1 MNLASILSFLSAQ
14 AEQIPTPQIPVSEV
28 STQSFWKGLEGLS
41 FDELIQKMVNGLIS
55 FGLKVAIAVLV
66 FYVGR
71 YIIRK
76 LYKMVYNVMTH
87 RHIDQSLTTFVLSL
101 IRMVLYFILVIS
113 IIGILGLETSSFLAI
128 FASAGVAIGM
138 ALSGTLQNFA
148 GGVLI
153 LLLKPYKVGDFIEVN
168 GFTGTVKSIQLF
180 NTVINTVDNKAIIL
194 PNGALS
200 TGSINNYSLESYRR
214 VDWTVCLAY
223 GTDLDKAKEYL
234 DKSGVNTDG
243 LKLTVTYMNGFD
255 EYASALQ
262 LYQVNLKQLGISLEL
277 RSMEW
282 DQQWAQAQNTDPKD
296 RQDMFVFIWWPD
308 YADPV
313 SWFQSLLHS
322 EDQIVYNLSYL
333 NDPELDAVID
343 DAIEKT
349 VTDRAAAEAD
359 YVQAQKIVADNAY
372 ILNLYDQ
379 LHTFVINNGIQGVS
393 ENPSYSNAILYYNVT
408 TK

>member
-1 MNLASILSFLSAQ
+1 MNLASILNFLSAQ
-14 AEQIPTPQIPVSEV
+14 AEQIPAPQIPVPEV
-28 STQSFWKGLEGLS
+28 ADKSFWKGLEGLS

-55 FGLKVAIAVLV
+55 FGLKVGIAILV

-168 GFTGTVKSIQLF
+168 GYTGTVKSIQLF

-200 TGSINNYSLESYRR
+200 TSSINNYSLESYRR

-223 GTDLDKAKEYL
+223 GTDLDKAK
-234 DKSGVNTDG
+234 D
-243 LKLTVTYMNGFD
+243 
-255 EYASALQ
+255 AL
-262 LYQVNLKQLGISLEL
+262 
-277 RSMEW
+277 MEIV
-282 DQQWAQAQNTDPKD
+282 Q
-296 RQDMFVFIWWPD
+296 
-308 YADPV
+308 ADPRVVKKYIEDDELYKQQNLIDKRVV
-313 SWFQSLLHS
+313 SVQNKVERPPF
-322 EDQIVYNLSYL
+322 VGL
-333 NDPELDAVID
+333 NEMADSSINFVVRAWTHASNYWPLYFDINERIYKELPEKGFSFPFPQMDVHLD
-343 DAIEKT
+343 
-349 VTDRAAAEAD
+349 
-359 YVQAQKIVADNAY
+359 
-372 ILNLYDQ
+372 
-379 LHTFVINNGIQGVS
+379 H
-393 ENPSYSNAILYYNVT
+393 NV
-408 TK
+408 

>member
-14 AEQIPTPQIPVSEV
+14 ADQIPAPQIPVPEV
-28 STQSFWKGLEGLS
+28 SNQSFWKGLEGLS

-55 FGLKVAIAVLV
+55 FGLKVGIAILV

-168 GFTGTVKSIQLF
+168 GYTGTVKSIQLF

-223 GTDLDKAKEYL
+223 GTDLDKAKEALMEIVQSDPRVVKKYIEDDEMYKQQNLIDKRVVSVQNKVERPPFVGLNEMADSSINFVVRAWTHASNYWPLYFDINERIYKELPEKGFSFPFPQMDVHL
-234 DKSGVNTDG
+234 D
-243 LKLTVTYMNGFD
+243 
-255 EYASALQ
+255 
-262 LYQVNLKQLGISLEL
+262 
-277 RSMEW
+277 
-282 DQQWAQAQNTDPKD
+282 
-296 RQDMFVFIWWPD
+296 
-308 YADPV
+308 
-313 SWFQSLLHS
+313 H
-322 EDQIVYNLSYL
+322 
-333 NDPELDAVID
+333 
-343 DAIEKT
+343 
-349 VTDRAAAEAD
+349 
-359 YVQAQKIVADNAY
+359 NA
-372 ILNLYDQ
+372 
-379 LHTFVINNGIQGVS
+379 
-393 ENPSYSNAILYYNVT
+393 
-408 TK
+408 

>member
-14 AEQIPTPQIPVSEV
+14 ADQIPAPQIPVSEV

-55 FGLKVAIAVLV
+55 FGLKVGIAILV

-168 GFTGTVKSIQLF
+168 GYTGTVKSIQLF

-223 GTDLDKAKEYL
+223 GTDLDKAKETLMEIVQSDPRVVKKYIEDDEMYKQQNLIDKRVVSVQNKVERPPFVGLNEMADSSINFVVRAWTHASNYWPLYFDINERIYKELPEKGFSFPFPQMDVHL
-234 DKSGVNTDG
+234 D
-243 LKLTVTYMNGFD
+243 
-255 EYASALQ
+255 
-262 LYQVNLKQLGISLEL
+262 
-277 RSMEW
+277 
-282 DQQWAQAQNTDPKD
+282 
-296 RQDMFVFIWWPD
+296 
-308 YADPV
+308 
-313 SWFQSLLHS
+313 H
-322 EDQIVYNLSYL
+322 
-333 NDPELDAVID
+333 
-343 DAIEKT
+343 
-349 VTDRAAAEAD
+349 
-359 YVQAQKIVADNAY
+359 NA
-372 ILNLYDQ
+372 
-379 LHTFVINNGIQGVS
+379 
-393 ENPSYSNAILYYNVT
+393 
-408 TK
+408 

>member
-14 AEQIPTPQIPVSEV
+14 ADQIPAPQIPVPEV
-28 STQSFWKGLEGLS
+28 SNQSFWKGLEGLS

-223 GTDLDKAKEYL
+223 GTDLDKAKEALMEIVQSDPRVVKKYIEDDEMYKQQNLIDKRVVSVQNKVERPPFVGLNEMADSSINFVVRAWTHASNYWPLYFDINERIYKELPEKGFSFPFPQMDVHL
-234 DKSGVNTDG
+234 D
-243 LKLTVTYMNGFD
+243 
-255 EYASALQ
+255 
-262 LYQVNLKQLGISLEL
+262 
-277 RSMEW
+277 
-282 DQQWAQAQNTDPKD
+282 
-296 RQDMFVFIWWPD
+296 
-308 YADPV
+308 
-313 SWFQSLLHS
+313 H
-322 EDQIVYNLSYL
+322 
-333 NDPELDAVID
+333 
-343 DAIEKT
+343 
-349 VTDRAAAEAD
+349 
-359 YVQAQKIVADNAY
+359 
-372 ILNLYDQ
+372 
-379 LHTFVINNGIQGVS
+379 
-393 ENPSYSNAILYYNVT
+393 NV
-408 TK
+408 

>member
-1 MNLASILSFLSAQ
+1 MNLASILNFLSAQ
-14 AEQIPTPQIPVSEV
+14 ADQIPVPQIPVPEV
-28 STQSFWKGLEGLS
+28 SNQSFWKGLEGLS
-41 FDELIQKMVNGLIS
+41 LDELIQKMVNGLIS
-55 FGLKVAIAVLV
+55 FGLKVGIAILV

-168 GFTGTVKSIQLF
+168 GYTGTVKSIQLF

-223 GTDLDKAKEYL
+223 GTDLDKAKETL
-234 DKSGVNTDG
+234 
-243 LKLTVTYMNGFD
+243 
-255 EYASALQ
+255 
-262 LYQVNLKQLGISLEL
+262 
-277 RSMEW
+277 MEIV
-282 DQQWAQAQNTDPKD
+282 Q
-296 RQDMFVFIWWPD
+296 
-308 YADPV
+308 ADPRVVKKYIEDDELYKQQNLIDKRVV
-313 SWFQSLLHS
+313 SVQNKVERPPF
-322 EDQIVYNLSYL
+322 VGL
-333 NDPELDAVID
+333 NEMADSSINFVVRAWTHASNYWPLYFDINERIYKELPEKGFSFPFPQMDVHLD
-343 DAIEKT
+343 
-349 VTDRAAAEAD
+349 
-359 YVQAQKIVADNAY
+359 
-372 ILNLYDQ
+372 
-379 LHTFVINNGIQGVS
+379 H
-393 ENPSYSNAILYYNVT
+393 NV
-408 TK
+408 

>member
-14 AEQIPTPQIPVSEV
+14 ADQIPAPQIPVPEV
-28 STQSFWKGLEGLS
+28 SNQSFWKGLEGLS
-41 FDELIQKMVNGLIS
+41 LDELIQKMVNGLIS
-55 FGLKVAIAVLV
+55 FGLKVGIAILV

-223 GTDLDKAKEYL
+223 GTDLDKAKETLMEIVQSDPRVVKKYIEDDELYKQQNLIDKRVVSVQNKVERPPFVGLNEMADSSINFVVRAWTHASNYWPLYFDINERIYKELPEKGFSFPFPQMDVHL
-234 DKSGVNTDG
+234 D
-243 LKLTVTYMNGFD
+243 
-255 EYASALQ
+255 
-262 LYQVNLKQLGISLEL
+262 
-277 RSMEW
+277 
-282 DQQWAQAQNTDPKD
+282 
-296 RQDMFVFIWWPD
+296 
-308 YADPV
+308 
-313 SWFQSLLHS
+313 H
-322 EDQIVYNLSYL
+322 
-333 NDPELDAVID
+333 
-343 DAIEKT
+343 
-349 VTDRAAAEAD
+349 
-359 YVQAQKIVADNAY
+359 
-372 ILNLYDQ
+372 
-379 LHTFVINNGIQGVS
+379 
-393 ENPSYSNAILYYNVT
+393 NV
-408 TK
+408 

>member
-1 MNLASILSFLSAQ
+1 MNLASILNFLSAQ
-14 AEQIPTPQIPVSEV
+14 ADQIPVPQIPVPEV
-28 STQSFWKGLEGLS
+28 SNQSFWKGLEGLS
-41 FDELIQKMVNGLIS
+41 LDELIQKMVNGLIS

-168 GFTGTVKSIQLF
+168 GYTGTVKSIQLF

-223 GTDLDKAKEYL
+223 GTDLDKAKETLMEIVQSDPRVVKKYIEDDEMYKQQNLIDKRVVSVQNKVERPPFVGLNEMADSSINFVVRAWTHASNYWPLYFDINERIYKELPEKGFSFPFPQMDVHL
-234 DKSGVNTDG
+234 D
-243 LKLTVTYMNGFD
+243 
-255 EYASALQ
+255 
-262 LYQVNLKQLGISLEL
+262 
-277 RSMEW
+277 
-282 DQQWAQAQNTDPKD
+282 
-296 RQDMFVFIWWPD
+296 
-308 YADPV
+308 
-313 SWFQSLLHS
+313 H
-322 EDQIVYNLSYL
+322 
-333 NDPELDAVID
+333 
-343 DAIEKT
+343 
-349 VTDRAAAEAD
+349 
-359 YVQAQKIVADNAY
+359 NA
-372 ILNLYDQ
+372 
-379 LHTFVINNGIQGVS
+379 
-393 ENPSYSNAILYYNVT
+393 
-408 TK
+408 

>member
-14 AEQIPTPQIPVSEV
+14 ADQIPAPQIPVPEV
-28 STQSFWKGLEGLS
+28 SNQSFWKGLEGLS

-55 FGLKVAIAVLV
+55 FGLKVGIAILV

-87 RHIDQSLTTFVLSL
+87 HHIDQSLTTFVLSL

-223 GTDLDKAKEYL
+223 GTDLDKAKE
-234 DKSGVNTDG
+234 
-243 LKLTVTYMNGFD
+243 
-255 EYASALQ
+255 AL
-262 LYQVNLKQLGISLEL
+262 
-277 RSMEW
+277 MEIV
-282 DQQWAQAQNTDPKD
+282 Q
-296 RQDMFVFIWWPD
+296 
-308 YADPV
+308 ADPRVVKKYIEDDEMYKQQNLIDKRVV
-313 SWFQSLLHS
+313 SVQNKVERPPF
-322 EDQIVYNLSYL
+322 VGL
-333 NDPELDAVID
+333 NEMADSSINFVVRAWTHASNYWPLYFDINERIYKELPEKGFSFPFPQMDVHLD
-343 DAIEKT
+343 
-349 VTDRAAAEAD
+349 
-359 YVQAQKIVADNAY
+359 
-372 ILNLYDQ
+372 
-379 LHTFVINNGIQGVS
+379 H
-393 ENPSYSNAILYYNVT
+393 NV
-408 TK
+408 

>member
-1 MNLASILSFLSAQ
+1 MNLASILCFLSAQ

-168 GFTGTVKSIQLF
+168 GYTGTVKSIQLF

-223 GTDLDKAKEYL
+223 GTDLDKAKEALMEIVQSDPRVVKKYIEDDEMYKQQNLIDKRVVSVQNKVERPPFVGLNEMADSSINFVVRAWTHASNYWPLYFDINERIYKELPEKGFSFPFPQMDVHL
-234 DKSGVNTDG
+234 D
-243 LKLTVTYMNGFD
+243 
-255 EYASALQ
+255 
-262 LYQVNLKQLGISLEL
+262 
-277 RSMEW
+277 
-282 DQQWAQAQNTDPKD
+282 
-296 RQDMFVFIWWPD
+296 
-308 YADPV
+308 
-313 SWFQSLLHS
+313 H
-322 EDQIVYNLSYL
+322 
-333 NDPELDAVID
+333 
-343 DAIEKT
+343 
-349 VTDRAAAEAD
+349 
-359 YVQAQKIVADNAY
+359 NA
-372 ILNLYDQ
+372 
-379 LHTFVINNGIQGVS
+379 
-393 ENPSYSNAILYYNVT
+393 
-408 TK
+408 

>member
-14 AEQIPTPQIPVSEV
+14 ADQIPTPQIPVPEV
-28 STQSFWKGLEGLS
+28 SNQSFWKGLEGLS
-41 FDELIQKMVNGLIS
+41 LDELIQKMVNGLIS
-55 FGLKVAIAVLV
+55 FGLKVLLAILV

-76 LYKMVYNVMTH
+76 LYKVVYNIMTH

-223 GTDLDKAKEYL
+223 GTDLDKAKE
-234 DKSGVNTDG
+234 
-243 LKLTVTYMNGFD
+243 
-255 EYASALQ
+255 AL
-262 LYQVNLKQLGISLEL
+262 
-277 RSMEW
+277 MEIV
-282 DQQWAQAQNTDPKD
+282 Q
-296 RQDMFVFIWWPD
+296 
-308 YADPV
+308 ADPRVVKKYIEDDELYKQQNLIDKRVV
-313 SWFQSLLHS
+313 SVQNKVERPPF
-322 EDQIVYNLSYL
+322 VGL
-333 NDPELDAVID
+333 NEMADSSINFVVRAWTHASNYWPLYFDINERIYKELPEKGFSFPFPQMDVHLD
-343 DAIEKT
+343 
-349 VTDRAAAEAD
+349 
-359 YVQAQKIVADNAY
+359 
-372 ILNLYDQ
+372 
-379 LHTFVINNGIQGVS
+379 H
-393 ENPSYSNAILYYNVT
+393 NV
-408 TK
+408 

>member
-1 MNLASILSFLSAQ
+1 MNLASILNFLSAQ
-14 AEQIPTPQIPVSEV
+14 AEQIPAPQIPVPEV
-28 STQSFWKGLEGLS
+28 ADKSFWKGLEGLS
-41 FDELIQKMVNGLIS
+41 LDELIQKMVNGLIS
-55 FGLKVAIAVLV
+55 FGLKVGIAILV
-66 FYVGR
+66 FYAGR

-168 GFTGTVKSIQLF
+168 GYTGTVKSIQLF

-223 GTDLDKAKEYL
+223 GTDLDKAKEALMEIVQSDPRVVKKYIEDDEMYKQQNLIDKRVVSVQNKVERPPFVGLNEMADSSINFVVRAWTHASNYWPLYFDINERIYKELPEKGFSFPFPQMDVHL
-234 DKSGVNTDG
+234 D
-243 LKLTVTYMNGFD
+243 
-255 EYASALQ
+255 
-262 LYQVNLKQLGISLEL
+262 
-277 RSMEW
+277 
-282 DQQWAQAQNTDPKD
+282 
-296 RQDMFVFIWWPD
+296 
-308 YADPV
+308 
-313 SWFQSLLHS
+313 H
-322 EDQIVYNLSYL
+322 
-333 NDPELDAVID
+333 
-343 DAIEKT
+343 
-349 VTDRAAAEAD
+349 
-359 YVQAQKIVADNAY
+359 
-372 ILNLYDQ
+372 
-379 LHTFVINNGIQGVS
+379 
-393 ENPSYSNAILYYNVT
+393 NV
-408 TK
+408 

>member
-1 MNLASILSFLSAQ
+1 MNLTSILSFLSAQ
-14 AEQIPTPQIPVSEV
+14 TDQIPAPQIPVPKV
-28 STQSFWKGLEGLS
+28 SNQSLWKGLEGLS

-55 FGLKVAIAVLV
+55 FGLKVGIAILV

-168 GFTGTVKSIQLF
+168 GYTGTVKSIQLF

-223 GTDLDKAKEYL
+223 GTDLDKAKETLMEIVQSDPRVVKKYIEDDELYKQQNLIDKRVVSVQNKVERPPFVGLNEMADSSINLVVRAWTHASNYWPLYFDINERIYKELPEKGFSFPFPQMDVHL
-234 DKSGVNTDG
+234 D
-243 LKLTVTYMNGFD
+243 
-255 EYASALQ
+255 
-262 LYQVNLKQLGISLEL
+262 
-277 RSMEW
+277 
-282 DQQWAQAQNTDPKD
+282 
-296 RQDMFVFIWWPD
+296 
-308 YADPV
+308 
-313 SWFQSLLHS
+313 H
-322 EDQIVYNLSYL
+322 
-333 NDPELDAVID
+333 
-343 DAIEKT
+343 
-349 VTDRAAAEAD
+349 
-359 YVQAQKIVADNAY
+359 
-372 ILNLYDQ
+372 
-379 LHTFVINNGIQGVS
+379 
-393 ENPSYSNAILYYNVT
+393 NV
-408 TK
+408 

>member
-14 AEQIPTPQIPVSEV
+14 ADQIPAPQIPVPEV
-28 STQSFWKGLEGLS
+28 SNQSFWKGLEGLS

-168 GFTGTVKSIQLF
+168 GYTGTVKSIQLF

-223 GTDLDKAKEYL
+223 GTDLDKAKE
-234 DKSGVNTDG
+234 
-243 LKLTVTYMNGFD
+243 
-255 EYASALQ
+255 AL
-262 LYQVNLKQLGISLEL
+262 
-277 RSMEW
+277 MEIV
-282 DQQWAQAQNTDPKD
+282 Q
-296 RQDMFVFIWWPD
+296 
-308 YADPV
+308 ADPRVVKKYIEDDELYKQQNLIDKRVV
-313 SWFQSLLHS
+313 SVQNKVERPPF
-322 EDQIVYNLSYL
+322 VGL
-333 NDPELDAVID
+333 NEMADSSINFVVRAWTHASNYWPLYFDINERIYKELPEKGFSFPFPQMDVHLD
-343 DAIEKT
+343 
-349 VTDRAAAEAD
+349 
-359 YVQAQKIVADNAY
+359 
-372 ILNLYDQ
+372 
-379 LHTFVINNGIQGVS
+379 H
-393 ENPSYSNAILYYNVT
+393 NV
-408 TK
+408 

>member
-1 MNLASILSFLSAQ
+1 MNLTSILSFLSAQ
-14 AEQIPTPQIPVSEV
+14 ADQIPAPQIPVPEV
-28 STQSFWKGLEGLS
+28 SNQSFWKGLEGLS

-55 FGLKVAIAVLV
+55 FGLKVGIAILV

-223 GTDLDKAKEYL
+223 GTDLDKAKETLMEIVQSDPRVVKKYIEDDELYKQQNLIDKRVVSVQNKVERPPFVGLNEMADSSINFVVRAWTHASNYWPLYFDINERIYKELPEKGFSFPFPQMDVHL
-234 DKSGVNTDG
+234 D
-243 LKLTVTYMNGFD
+243 
-255 EYASALQ
+255 
-262 LYQVNLKQLGISLEL
+262 
-277 RSMEW
+277 
-282 DQQWAQAQNTDPKD
+282 
-296 RQDMFVFIWWPD
+296 
-308 YADPV
+308 
-313 SWFQSLLHS
+313 H
-322 EDQIVYNLSYL
+322 
-333 NDPELDAVID
+333 
-343 DAIEKT
+343 
-349 VTDRAAAEAD
+349 
-359 YVQAQKIVADNAY
+359 
-372 ILNLYDQ
+372 
-379 LHTFVINNGIQGVS
+379 
-393 ENPSYSNAILYYNVT
+393 NV
-408 TK
+408 

>member
-14 AEQIPTPQIPVSEV
+14 ADQIPAPQIPVPEV
-28 STQSFWKGLEGLS
+28 SNQSFWKGLEGLS

-168 GFTGTVKSIQLF
+168 GYTGTVKSIQLF

-223 GTDLDKAKEYL
+223 GTDLDKAKE
-234 DKSGVNTDG
+234 
-243 LKLTVTYMNGFD
+243 
-255 EYASALQ
+255 AL
-262 LYQVNLKQLGISLEL
+262 
-277 RSMEW
+277 MEIV
-282 DQQWAQAQNTDPKD
+282 Q
-296 RQDMFVFIWWPD
+296 
-308 YADPV
+308 ADPRVVKKYIEDDELYKQQNLIDKRVV
-313 SWFQSLLHS
+313 SVQNKIERPPF
-322 EDQIVYNLSYL
+322 VGL
-333 NDPELDAVID
+333 NEMADSSINFVVRAWTHASNYWPLYFDINERIYKELPEKGFSFPFPQMDVHLD
-343 DAIEKT
+343 
-349 VTDRAAAEAD
+349 
-359 YVQAQKIVADNAY
+359 
-372 ILNLYDQ
+372 
-379 LHTFVINNGIQGVS
+379 H
-393 ENPSYSNAILYYNVT
+393 NV
-408 TK
+408 

>member
-1 MNLASILSFLSAQ
+1 MNLTSILSFLSAQ
-14 AEQIPTPQIPVSEV
+14 TDQIPAPQIPVPEV
-28 STQSFWKGLEGLS
+28 SNQSFWKGLEGLS

-55 FGLKVAIAVLV
+55 FGLKVGIAILV

-168 GFTGTVKSIQLF
+168 GYTGTVKSIQLF

-223 GTDLDKAKEYL
+223 GTDLGKAKETLMEIVQSDPRVVKKYIEDDELYKQQNLIDKRVVSVQNKVERPPFVGLNEMADSSINFVVRAWTHASNYWPLYFDINERIYKELPEKGFSFPFPQMDVHL
-234 DKSGVNTDG
+234 D
-243 LKLTVTYMNGFD
+243 
-255 EYASALQ
+255 
-262 LYQVNLKQLGISLEL
+262 
-277 RSMEW
+277 
-282 DQQWAQAQNTDPKD
+282 
-296 RQDMFVFIWWPD
+296 
-308 YADPV
+308 
-313 SWFQSLLHS
+313 H
-322 EDQIVYNLSYL
+322 
-333 NDPELDAVID
+333 
-343 DAIEKT
+343 
-349 VTDRAAAEAD
+349 
-359 YVQAQKIVADNAY
+359 
-372 ILNLYDQ
+372 
-379 LHTFVINNGIQGVS
+379 
-393 ENPSYSNAILYYNVT
+393 NV
-408 TK
+408 

>member
-14 AEQIPTPQIPVSEV
+14 ADQIPAPQIPVPEV
-28 STQSFWKGLEGLS
+28 SEQSFWKGLEGLS
-41 FDELIQKMVNGLIS
+41 LDELIQKMVNGLIS
-55 FGLKVAIAVLV
+55 FGLKVLLAILV

-76 LYKMVYNVMTH
+76 LYKVVYNIMTH

-168 GFTGTVKSIQLF
+168 GYTGTVKSIQLF

-223 GTDLDKAKEYL
+223 GTDLDKAKE
-234 DKSGVNTDG
+234 
-243 LKLTVTYMNGFD
+243 
-255 EYASALQ
+255 AL
-262 LYQVNLKQLGISLEL
+262 
-277 RSMEW
+277 MEIV
-282 DQQWAQAQNTDPKD
+282 Q
-296 RQDMFVFIWWPD
+296 
-308 YADPV
+308 ADPRVVKKYIEDDELYKQQNLIDKRVV
-313 SWFQSLLHS
+313 SVQNKVERPPF
-322 EDQIVYNLSYL
+322 VGL
-333 NDPELDAVID
+333 NEMADSSINFVVRAWTHASNYWPLYFDINERIYKELPEKGFSFPFPQMDVHLD
-343 DAIEKT
+343 
-349 VTDRAAAEAD
+349 
-359 YVQAQKIVADNAY
+359 
-372 ILNLYDQ
+372 
-379 LHTFVINNGIQGVS
+379 H
-393 ENPSYSNAILYYNVT
+393 NV
-408 TK
+408 

>member
-1 MNLASILSFLSAQ
+1 MNLASILNFLSAQ
-14 AEQIPTPQIPVSEV
+14 ADQIPAPQIPVPEV
-28 STQSFWKGLEGLS
+28 SNQSFWKGLEGLS
-41 FDELIQKMVNGLIS
+41 LDELIQKMVNGLIS
-55 FGLKVAIAVLV
+55 FGLKVGIAILV

-168 GFTGTVKSIQLF
+168 GYTGTVKSIQLF

-200 TGSINNYSLESYRR
+200 TSSINNYSLESYRR

-223 GTDLDKAKEYL
+223 GTDLDKAKETLMEIVQSDPRVVKKYIEDDELYKQQNLIDKRVVSVQNKVERPPFVGLNEMADSSINFVVRAWTHASNYWPLYFDINERIYKELPEKGFSFPFPQMDVHL
-234 DKSGVNTDG
+234 D
-243 LKLTVTYMNGFD
+243 
-255 EYASALQ
+255 
-262 LYQVNLKQLGISLEL
+262 
-277 RSMEW
+277 
-282 DQQWAQAQNTDPKD
+282 
-296 RQDMFVFIWWPD
+296 
-308 YADPV
+308 
-313 SWFQSLLHS
+313 H
-322 EDQIVYNLSYL
+322 
-333 NDPELDAVID
+333 
-343 DAIEKT
+343 
-349 VTDRAAAEAD
+349 
-359 YVQAQKIVADNAY
+359 
-372 ILNLYDQ
+372 
-379 LHTFVINNGIQGVS
+379 
-393 ENPSYSNAILYYNVT
+393 NV
-408 TK
+408 

>member
-1 MNLASILSFLSAQ
+1 MNLASILSYLWAQ
-14 AEQIPTPQIPVSEV
+14 TDQVPAMPDIPVPEV
-28 STQSFWKGLEGLS
+28 SKQSFWKGLEGLS
-41 FDELIQKMVNGLIS
+41 LDELIQKMVNGLIS
-55 FGLKVAIAVLV
+55 FGLKVLLAILV

-76 LYKMVYNVMTH
+76 LYKVVYNIMTH

-168 GFTGTVKSIQLF
+168 GYTGTVKSIQLF

-223 GTDLDKAKEYL
+223 GTDLDKAKE
-234 DKSGVNTDG
+234 
-243 LKLTVTYMNGFD
+243 
-255 EYASALQ
+255 AL
-262 LYQVNLKQLGISLEL
+262 
-277 RSMEW
+277 MEIV
-282 DQQWAQAQNTDPKD
+282 Q
-296 RQDMFVFIWWPD
+296 
-308 YADPV
+308 ADPRVVKKYIEDDELYKQQNLIDKRVV
-313 SWFQSLLHS
+313 SVQNKVERPPF
-322 EDQIVYNLSYL
+322 VGL
-333 NDPELDAVID
+333 NEMADSSINFVVRAWTHASNYWPLYFDINERIYKELPEKGFSFPFPQMDVHLD
-343 DAIEKT
+343 
-349 VTDRAAAEAD
+349 
-359 YVQAQKIVADNAY
+359 
-372 ILNLYDQ
+372 
-379 LHTFVINNGIQGVS
+379 H
-393 ENPSYSNAILYYNVT
+393 NV
-408 TK
+408 

>member
-14 AEQIPTPQIPVSEV
+14 ADQIPAPQIPVPEV
-28 STQSFWKGLEGLS
+28 SNQSFWKGLEGLS

-55 FGLKVAIAVLV
+55 FGLKVGIAILV

-223 GTDLDKAKEYL
+223 GTDLDKAKETL
-234 DKSGVNTDG
+234 
-243 LKLTVTYMNGFD
+243 
-255 EYASALQ
+255 
-262 LYQVNLKQLGISLEL
+262 
-277 RSMEW
+277 MEIV
-282 DQQWAQAQNTDPKD
+282 Q
-296 RQDMFVFIWWPD
+296 
-308 YADPV
+308 ADPRVVKKYIEDDELYKQQNLIDKRVV
-313 SWFQSLLHS
+313 SVQNKVERPPF
-322 EDQIVYNLSYL
+322 VGL
-333 NDPELDAVID
+333 NEMADSSINFVVRAWTHASNYWPLYFDINERIYKELPEKGFSFPFPQMDVHLD
-343 DAIEKT
+343 
-349 VTDRAAAEAD
+349 
-359 YVQAQKIVADNAY
+359 
-372 ILNLYDQ
+372 
-379 LHTFVINNGIQGVS
+379 H
-393 ENPSYSNAILYYNVT
+393 NV
-408 TK
+408 

>member
-14 AEQIPTPQIPVSEV
+14 ADQIPAPQIPVPEV
-28 STQSFWKGLEGLS
+28 SNQSFWKGLEGLS
-41 FDELIQKMVNGLIS
+41 LDELIQKMVNGLIS
-55 FGLKVAIAVLV
+55 FGLKVGIAILV

-168 GFTGTVKSIQLF
+168 GYTGTVKSIQLF

-223 GTDLDKAKEYL
+223 GTDLDKAK
-234 DKSGVNTDG
+234 D
-243 LKLTVTYMNGFD
+243 
-255 EYASALQ
+255 AL
-262 LYQVNLKQLGISLEL
+262 
-277 RSMEW
+277 MEIV
-282 DQQWAQAQNTDPKD
+282 Q
-296 RQDMFVFIWWPD
+296 
-308 YADPV
+308 ADPRVVKKYIEDDELYKQQNLIDKRVV
-313 SWFQSLLHS
+313 SVQNKVERPPF
-322 EDQIVYNLSYL
+322 VGL
-333 NDPELDAVID
+333 NEMADSSINFVVRAWTHASNYWPLYFDINERIYKELPEKGFSFPFPQMDVHLD
-343 DAIEKT
+343 
-349 VTDRAAAEAD
+349 
-359 YVQAQKIVADNAY
+359 
-372 ILNLYDQ
+372 
-379 LHTFVINNGIQGVS
+379 H
-393 ENPSYSNAILYYNVT
+393 NV
-408 TK
+408 

>member
-14 AEQIPTPQIPVSEV
+14 ADQIPAPQIPVPEV
-28 STQSFWKGLEGLS
+28 SNQSFWKGLEGLS

-55 FGLKVAIAVLV
+55 FGLKVGIAILV

-87 RHIDQSLTTFVLSL
+87 RNIDQSLTTFVLSL
-101 IRMVLYFILVIS
+101 IRMVLYFILGIS

-168 GFTGTVKSIQLF
+168 GYTGTVKSIQLF

-223 GTDLDKAKEYL
+223 GTDLDKAKEALMEIVQSDPRVVKKYIEDDEMYKQQNLIDKRVVSVQNKVERPPFVGLNEMADSSINFVVRAWTHASNYWPLYFDINERIYKELPEKGFSFPFPQMDVHL
-234 DKSGVNTDG
+234 D
-243 LKLTVTYMNGFD
+243 
-255 EYASALQ
+255 
-262 LYQVNLKQLGISLEL
+262 
-277 RSMEW
+277 
-282 DQQWAQAQNTDPKD
+282 
-296 RQDMFVFIWWPD
+296 
-308 YADPV
+308 
-313 SWFQSLLHS
+313 H
-322 EDQIVYNLSYL
+322 
-333 NDPELDAVID
+333 
-343 DAIEKT
+343 
-349 VTDRAAAEAD
+349 
-359 YVQAQKIVADNAY
+359 NA
-372 ILNLYDQ
+372 
-379 LHTFVINNGIQGVS
+379 
-393 ENPSYSNAILYYNVT
+393 
-408 TK
+408 

>member
-55 FGLKVAIAVLV
+55 FGLKVGIAILV

-168 GFTGTVKSIQLF
+168 GYTGTVKSIQLF

-223 GTDLDKAKEYL
+223 GTDLDKAKETLMEIVQSDPRVVKKYIEDDEMYKQQNL
-234 DKSGVNTDG
+234 IDKRV
-243 LKLTVTYMNGFD
+243 
-255 EYASALQ
+255 
-262 LYQVNLKQLGISLEL
+262 
-277 RSMEW
+277 
-282 DQQWAQAQNTDPKD
+282 
-296 RQDMFVFIWWPD
+296 
-308 YADPV
+308 V
-313 SWFQSLLHS
+313 S
-322 EDQIVYNLSYL
+322 V
-333 NDPELDAVID
+333 
-343 DAIEKT
+343 
-349 VTDRAAAEAD
+349 
-359 YVQAQKIVADNAY
+359 
-372 ILNLYDQ
+372 
-379 LHTFVINNGIQGVS
+379 
-393 ENPSYSNAILYYNVT
+393 
-408 TK
+408 

>member
-1 MNLASILSFLSAQ
+1 MNLASILNFLSAQ
-14 AEQIPTPQIPVSEV
+14 AEQIPAPQIPVPEV
-28 STQSFWKGLEGLS
+28 ADKSFWKGLEGLS

-55 FGLKVAIAVLV
+55 FGLKVGIAILV

-168 GFTGTVKSIQLF
+168 GYTGTVKSIQLF

-223 GTDLDKAKEYL
+223 GTDLDKAKE
-234 DKSGVNTDG
+234 
-243 LKLTVTYMNGFD
+243 
-255 EYASALQ
+255 AL
-262 LYQVNLKQLGISLEL
+262 
-277 RSMEW
+277 MEIV
-282 DQQWAQAQNTDPKD
+282 Q
-296 RQDMFVFIWWPD
+296 
-308 YADPV
+308 ADPRVVKKYIEDDELYKQQNLIDKRVV
-313 SWFQSLLHS
+313 SVQNKVERPPF
-322 EDQIVYNLSYL
+322 VGL
-333 NDPELDAVID
+333 NEMADSSINFVVRAWTHASNYWPLYFDINERIYKELPEKGFSFPFPQMDVHLD
-343 DAIEKT
+343 
-349 VTDRAAAEAD
+349 
-359 YVQAQKIVADNAY
+359 
-372 ILNLYDQ
+372 
-379 LHTFVINNGIQGVS
+379 H
-393 ENPSYSNAILYYNVT
+393 NV
-408 TK
+408 

>member
-1 MNLASILSFLSAQ
+1 MKLASILSFLSAQ
-14 AEQIPTPQIPVSEV
+14 ADQIPAPQIPVPEV
-28 STQSFWKGLEGLS
+28 SNQSFWKGLEGLS

-55 FGLKVAIAVLV
+55 FGLKVGIAILV

-87 RHIDQSLTTFVLSL
+87 RNIDQSLTTFVLSL

-168 GFTGTVKSIQLF
+168 GYTGTVKSIQLF

-223 GTDLDKAKEYL
+223 GTDLDKAKEALMEIVQSDPRVVKKYIEDDEMYKQQNLIDKRVVSVQNKVERPPFVGLNEMADSSINFVVRAWTHASNYWPLYFDINERIYKELPEKGFSFPFPQMDVHL
-234 DKSGVNTDG
+234 D
-243 LKLTVTYMNGFD
+243 
-255 EYASALQ
+255 
-262 LYQVNLKQLGISLEL
+262 
-277 RSMEW
+277 
-282 DQQWAQAQNTDPKD
+282 
-296 RQDMFVFIWWPD
+296 
-308 YADPV
+308 
-313 SWFQSLLHS
+313 H
-322 EDQIVYNLSYL
+322 
-333 NDPELDAVID
+333 
-343 DAIEKT
+343 
-349 VTDRAAAEAD
+349 
-359 YVQAQKIVADNAY
+359 NA
-372 ILNLYDQ
+372 
-379 LHTFVINNGIQGVS
+379 
-393 ENPSYSNAILYYNVT
+393 
-408 TK
+408 

>member
-14 AEQIPTPQIPVSEV
+14 ADQIPAPQIPVPEV
-28 STQSFWKGLEGLS
+28 SNQSFWKGLEGLS

-55 FGLKVAIAVLV
+55 FGLKVGIAILV

-87 RHIDQSLTTFVLSL
+87 RNIDQSLTTFVLSL

-168 GFTGTVKSIQLF
+168 GYTGTVKSIQLF

-223 GTDLDKAKEYL
+223 GTDLDKAKEALMEIVQSDPRVVKKYIEDDEMYKQQNLIDKRVVSVQNKVERPPFVGLNEMADSSINFVVRAWTHASNYWPLYFDINERIYKELPEKGFSFPFPQMDVHL
-234 DKSGVNTDG
+234 D
-243 LKLTVTYMNGFD
+243 
-255 EYASALQ
+255 
-262 LYQVNLKQLGISLEL
+262 
-277 RSMEW
+277 
-282 DQQWAQAQNTDPKD
+282 
-296 RQDMFVFIWWPD
+296 
-308 YADPV
+308 
-313 SWFQSLLHS
+313 H
-322 EDQIVYNLSYL
+322 
-333 NDPELDAVID
+333 
-343 DAIEKT
+343 
-349 VTDRAAAEAD
+349 
-359 YVQAQKIVADNAY
+359 NA
-372 ILNLYDQ
+372 
-379 LHTFVINNGIQGVS
+379 
-393 ENPSYSNAILYYNVT
+393 
-408 TK
+408 